1 MLKATVLALLAA
13 AEANAAFTLR
23 KTYDSSNFLDAFNFR
38 DVRGFQQRRL
48 QATLLTRYSA
58 PISKVLAMRVTRL
71 VALSTT

>member
-1 MLKATVLALLAA
+1 
-13 AEANAAFTLR
+13 LR

-38 DVRGFQQRRL
+38 DVRGFQQTTL
-48 QATLLTRYSA
+48 QATLLTRYSV